1 MSPVVQQVAF
11 LLCYLAFPIVALL
24 IVRNLVWLAVY
35 LAAVISGF
43 GLLVGFAMDTHIVND
58 FDMTQLQIVLLIALG
73 SLVPLAWW
81 QRRTAHAP
89 WRRQVVAIGVPIALI
104 VVAVTLITFVLQP
117 TPAFFDPVAYFMGHP
132 IAEDNAKWLDFT
144 AQLASQSPI
153 QQGVP
158 LGGPLQLPLVFVA
171 TCMSVLCVI
180 LVGGINQVAV
190 AANSVIYTQYLLA
203 GAVPLALAPIAVA
216 RIRGVTSRVFIPW
229 PVIWA
234 ASLILTAI
242 SILLTRYGH
251 LTFQFTLAVIVLWA
265 ATFLAGTSVRRAHLL
280 TSLVVAAAM
289 TVWFPLNAIA
299 IAIILG
305 WLVFFVVRAVRGRGL
320 TWPRRYDILGLVLVV
335 AVAVALWEPVRS
347 AIAFSSVG
355 VGLIVPGSWLASMVG
370 LDLNLPAVAMPAV
383 AMPSVASPLDLIRS
397 LFERIQAVT
406 SSPLFTSNGGTEQT
420 GPILAGLAAVSL
432 VLAAMLLRDDPWF
445 TRSPRPSGRIRFLP
459 LGMIIGYGIALELLD
474 LWSTGSGPHYGAVKM
489 MFLVSAVT
497 LGVTLP
503 FAVARL
509 DLPRVGMTLVR
520 AAAVLGV
527 LYLLVIDSVL
537 PRAAGEFRSDQWN
550 PPIQYNNPRGHWWP
564 AEVRPVADQTITG
577 NPVACV
583 YLPPGARV
591 PSAITDQLPNAQ
603 LVYTCSRLL
612 SGLSGTDATA
622 QPLIDWLRR
631 EWLTNTR
638 AWSDVYDGLIAMPP
652 QVQAKPVILLDEGGN
667 VVGMDTVGSMLAR
680 YPKFAGKDPQE
691 RAALEAAAAQS
702 G

>member
-1 MSPVVQQVAF
+1 MNPAMQQVLF
-11 LLCYLAFPIVALL
+11 LVGYLALPIAALL
-24 IVRNLVWLAVY
+24 IVRNLVWMAVY
-35 LAAVISGF
+35 LAGVISAF
-43 GLLVGFAMDTHIVND
+43 GLFVAFAMDTGIIHD
-58 FDMTQLQIVLLIALG
+58 FDMWQLQIVLLVALAC
-73 SLVPLAWW
+73 LVPLAIW
-81 QRRTAHAP
+81 QRRTARAP
-89 WRRQVVAIGVPIALI
+89 WRRQLIAIGVPILI
-104 VVAVTLITFVLQP
+104 VVAAVTLITFVLQP
-117 TPAFFDPVAYFMGHP
+117 TPAFFHPVAYFMGHP

-144 AQLASQSPI
+144 AQLASQAPV

-171 TCMSVLCVI
+171 TCMSVLSLV

-190 AANSVIYTQYLLA
+190 AANTVIFTQYLLA
-203 GAVPLALAPIAVA
+203 GAVPLALAPLAVA
-216 RIRGVTSRVFIPW
+216 KVRGRGLRTYIPW

-234 ASLILTAI
+234 AAAILTAV

-251 LTFQFTLAVIVLWA
+251 LTFQFTLAVCVLWTS
-265 ATFLAGTSVRRAHLL
+265 TFLAGTSVRRAHLI

-299 IAIILG
+299 IVIVVG
-305 WLVFFVVRAVRGRGL
+305 WIVALVVRAIRGRDL
-320 TWPRRYDILGLVLVV
+320 PWHRRYDVVGLVLVV
-335 AVAVALWEPVRS
+335 GVAIALWEPIRS

-355 VGLIVPGSWLASMVG
+355 VGLM
-370 LDLNLPAVAMPAV
+370 LPAGRVATALGLPLDVPAIAIPAV
-383 AMPSVASPLDLIRS
+383 SSPVDLIRG

-420 GPILAGLAAVSL
+420 GPILAGVAVVSL

-445 TRSPRPSGRIRFLP
+445 TQAPRASARIRFLP
-459 LGMIIGYGIALELLD
+459 LGILIGYGIALELLD

-503 FAVARL
+503 FAIARI

-520 AAAVLGV
+520 AAAVVGV
-527 LYLLVIDSVL
+527 LYLLVVDSVL
-537 PRAAGEFRSDQWN
+537 PRAAAEFRSDQWN

-564 AEVRPVADQTITG
+564 AEVRAVPDQTIQS

-583 YLPPGARV
+583 YLPQGARV

-612 SGLSGTDATA
+612 SGLSGTDAIA
-622 QPLIDWLRR
+622 QPLVDWLRR

-638 AWSDVYDGLIAMPP
+638 AWSDVYDGLTAMPP
-652 QVQAKPVILLDEGGN
+652 AVQAKPVILLDEGGN
-667 VVGMDTVGSMLAR
+667 VIGMDTVGNMLAR
-680 YPKFAGKDPQE
+680 FTKFAGKDPEE
-691 RAALEAAAAQS
+691 RAKLEAEAAAAQ